1 MGSLPPTF
9 NTISIAFHPR
19 SQVTGGQKAAVLVE
33 MMHKAGTVNKGVGAV
48 KEAQPAGDDGRGQWP
63 VSDDSKCQTLSI

>member
-1 MGSLPPTF
+1 MVSLPPTF

-33 MMHKAGTVNKGVGAV
+33 MMHKAGTVNKGVGAI
-48 KEAQPAGDDGRGQWP
+48 KEVQPA
-63 VSDDSKCQTLSI
+63 